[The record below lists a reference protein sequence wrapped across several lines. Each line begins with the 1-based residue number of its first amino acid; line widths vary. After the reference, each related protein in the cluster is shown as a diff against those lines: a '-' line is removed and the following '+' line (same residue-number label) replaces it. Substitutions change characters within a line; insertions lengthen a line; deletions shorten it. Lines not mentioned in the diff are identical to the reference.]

1 MCSPCAG
8 PRGLLGG
15 HGGCRAGWRWRRQG
29 ADQRGA
35 RHRRAWRDRGLRR
48 RRRGV
53 RACDRPWRGAVPLQG
68 CVRVLAGHHERG
80 RGGIAH
86 DNHGAPR
93 RSRRRLWRAR
103 AAGRRRAGFTLRFK
117 MRTIVLPS
125 QMELLEL
132 GRGGVVK
139 VVCFRQHITLVL
151 APSSP
156 GDAPA
161 AAGVELAPA
170 AAAAAPMK
178 EVAAAAGSG
187 AGRRRRGQRHRR
199 RRREARAALLLQR
212 LARGWVARLRV
223 RGLRGSREEQVF
235 GSLGSE
241 PEQPAHAVERPTVL
255 VLATSTAWEARRQEV
270 AASAVEVEAPAAG
283 LLPKDRP
290 KLSPEKRKVGSAEPA
305 SPSKRA
311 LVAVVPTW
319 QIGQE
324 AHRTREIQVAA
335 RRWLARRYVARLR
348 AAVPQLPP
356 PLESGDGA
364 PSAAEAKRRVSF
376 SALVPPSKRAL
387 VETGI
392 GAGWLREMARAPKV
406 DGATNGG

>member
-1 MCSPCAG
+1 
-8 PRGLLGG
+8 
-15 HGGCRAGWRWRRQG
+15 
-29 ADQRGA
+29 
-35 RHRRAWRDRGLRR
+35 
-48 RRRGV
+48 
-53 RACDRPWRGAVPLQG
+53 
-68 CVRVLAGHHERG
+68 
-80 RGGIAH
+80 
-86 DNHGAPR
+86 
-93 RSRRRLWRAR
+93 
-103 AAGRRRAGFTLRFK
+103 

-139 VVCFRQHITLVL
+139 VVCYRQHVTLVL

-161 AAGVELAPA
+161 AAGVGLAASA

-187 AGRRRRGQRHRR
+187 AGRRRGQRHRR

-356 PLESGDGA
+356 PLESGAGA
-364 PSAAEAKRRVSF
+364 PSAAEVKRRVDF
-376 SALVPPSKRAL
+376 SAPVPPSKRAW
-387 VETGI
+387 VVMTGI
-392 GAGWLREMARAPKV
+392 GAGWLREMARAAAPAAVAAPPPAPVAVVMCASRKP
-406 DGATNGG
+406 GTGGGSGTPGDSQ

>member
-1 MCSPCAG
+1 
-8 PRGLLGG
+8 
-15 HGGCRAGWRWRRQG
+15 
-29 ADQRGA
+29 
-35 RHRRAWRDRGLRR
+35 
-48 RRRGV
+48 
-53 RACDRPWRGAVPLQG
+53 
-68 CVRVLAGHHERG
+68 
-80 RGGIAH
+80 
-86 DNHGAPR
+86 
-93 RSRRRLWRAR
+93 
-103 AAGRRRAGFTLRFK
+103 

-139 VVCFRQHITLVL
+139 VVCYHRHITLVL
-151 APSSP
+151 ATSSP

-161 AAGVELAPA
+161 AAGVGIAPA
-170 AAAAAPMK
+170 AELAAPMK

-187 AGRRRRGQRHRR
+187 AGRRLRGQRHRR

-311 LVAVVPTW
+311 SVAVVPTW
-319 QIGQE
+319 QHDDCSATG
-324 AHRTREIQVAA
+324 EIQVAA

-348 AAVPQLPP
+348 VAVP
-356 PLESGDGA
+356 
-364 PSAAEAKRRVSF
+364 
-376 SALVPPSKRAL
+376 
-387 VETGI
+387 
-392 GAGWLREMARAPKV
+392 
-406 DGATNGG
+406 

>member
-1 MCSPCAG
+1 
-8 PRGLLGG
+8 
-15 HGGCRAGWRWRRQG
+15 
-29 ADQRGA
+29 
-35 RHRRAWRDRGLRR
+35 
-48 RRRGV
+48 
-53 RACDRPWRGAVPLQG
+53 
-68 CVRVLAGHHERG
+68 
-80 RGGIAH
+80 
-86 DNHGAPR
+86 
-93 RSRRRLWRAR
+93 
-103 AAGRRRAGFTLRFK
+103 
-117 MRTIVLPS
+117 
-125 QMELLEL
+125 MELLEL

-290 KLSPEKRKVGSAEPA
+290 KLSPEKRKVGPAEPA

-311 LVAVVPTW
+311 SVAVVPTCGPVLSW
-319 QIGQE
+319 CSTTTGRRQ
-324 AHRTREIQVAA
+324 A
-335 RRWLARRYVARLR
+335 RSRWPPGGGWRGGMWLGCVLLCHSCPRLSR
-348 AAVPQLPP
+348 AAMVHLPRRRR
-356 PLESGDGA
+356 SGGWTSA
-364 PSAAEAKRRVSF
+364 PRCPHPSVLGWRRVS
-376 SALVPPSKRAL
+376 
-387 VETGI
+387 GQ
-392 GAGWLREMARAPKV
+392 AGCARWRGLRRLRRWRRLLLPQWRW
-406 DGATNGG
+406 